1 MINNL
6 GPSGILAAPYVAYSA
21 CPNDAESIL
30 IEGLSDWIW
39 RKARWGWFHTFTVDG
54 TEQQIQRANRHPTR
68 PTRIR
73 ATKQEARP
81 VKLSSGRRGP
91 LCAHVF
97 CQVWFLLIATWPSTS
112 PAKGLWL
119 AGRHP
124 GMMCLL
130 LLLPWTRQASNT
142 VCWHEVPHHGNPAQC
157 CLFTGNCSIIL
168 VLSC

>member
-1 MINNL
+1 ML
-6 GPSGILAAPYVAYSA
+6 LTVHAQTMQKAYSLRA
-21 CPNDAESIL
+21 CQTEFGAKRD
-30 IEGLSDWIW
+30 GV
-39 RKARWGWFHTFTVDG
+39 GFTVDG